1 MSYRIFNEEHE
12 IFRKT
17 VRDFVRNE
25 VRPFVDEWEERE
37 QYPREIFRRM
47 GELGFLG
54 IRYPVRYGGSEA
66 DWLTTIVFIEEL
78 GRGGSLGF
86 LMSTLVQTD
95 MASPAIN
102 FLGTHEQK
110 ERFLVPMIRGEK
122 IGAIGVTE
130 PNHGSDVASIET
142 KAERRGDV
150 YIINGTK
157 IFITNGTQ
165 ADLITLAVR
174 TGRRDEGYK
183 GISLFVFETNTPGFS
198 VGRKLKKLGNLA
210 SDTAELIFQD
220 CPVPKENLLGEEG
233 RGFYGIMKGF
243 EGERLVGGFMALT
256 GAQIALEE
264 AIRYGKERIQF
275 GRPLVGF
282 QVTRHKIVDMLV
294 EIEHARIYG
303 YHVARLM
310 DSGTPCNREVSIF
323 KLYSTEMAFRVA
335 NKALQIHGGY
345 GYMKEYLIERLFRD
359 IRLYTIGGG
368 SSEIMKE
375 IISKDMDLE

>member
-1 MSYRIFNEEHE
+1 VQYRIFTEEHE

-17 VRDFVRNE
+17 VRDFVKNE
-25 VRPFVDEWEERE
+25 IRPFVDEWEEKE
-37 QYPREIFRRM
+37 QYPRAIFKRM
-47 GELGFLG
+47 GDLGFLG
-54 IRYPVRYGGSEA
+54 IRYPSIYGGSEA

-102 FLGTHEQK
+102 YLGSHEQK
-110 ERFLVPMIRGEK
+110 VRFLSPMIRGEK

-142 KAERRGDV
+142 MAIKRGDV

-157 IFITNGTQ
+157 MFITNGTQ

-174 TGRRDEGYK
+174 TGKKEEGYK
-183 GISLFVFETNTPGFS
+183 GISLFVFETNSPGFS

-210 SDTAELIFQD
+210 SDTAELVFQD
-220 CPVPKENLLGEEG
+220 SPVPKENLLGEEG
-233 RGFYGIMKGF
+233 MGFYGIMKSF
-243 EGERLVGGFMALT
+243 EGERLVGGFMAIT
-256 GAQIALEE
+256 GAQLALEE

-275 GRPLVGF
+275 GRPIMGF
-282 QVTRHKIVDMLV
+282 QVIRHRIVDMLV

-303 YHVARLM
+303 YHVAKLM
-310 DSGTPCNREVSIF
+310 DDGVSCNREVSIF

-345 GYMKEYLIERLFRD
+345 GYMKEYLVERLFRD

-368 SSEIMKE
+368 TSEIMKE
-375 IISKDMDLE
+375 IISKDIGLE